1 MYSAVRKAAAIVGK
15 ILRDECII
23 GIQTL
28 SVSLIYCI
36 R

>member
-1 MYSAVRKAAAIVGK
+1 MYSAVRKAAAIIRK